1 MILMFGPA
9 GSGKSLQGQI
19 LAARHGWNWISVG
32 ALLREQADPIIQQ
45 TLSRGELL
53 PSHITNQLVNA
64 RLDRESDLRTVILD
78 GYPRSLDQAESL
90 LDYLQKRGN
99 GDIDIILVLD
109 VGRDEI
115 LRRLL
120 KRGRSDDTEEA
131 IIRRLDIFADE
142 GQPILDFFKE
152 NGVRIERVMGN
163 RTVGQVHD
171 QIEEIIDRL

>member
-19 LAARHGWNWISVG
+19 LAARHGWDWISVG
-32 ALLREQADPIIQQ
+32 AVLREQADPIIQQ

-64 RLDRESDLRTVILD
+64 QLDRESDLRTVILD

-90 LDYLQKRGN
+90 LNYLQKRGN
-99 GDIDIILVLD
+99 GDIEAILVLD

-131 IIRRLDIFADE
+131 IIRRLDIFAEE
-142 GQPILDFFKE
+142 GQPILDFFEE
-152 NGVRIERVMGN
+152 NGVRIERIMGN